1 MSGTATHVPVTVDV
15 VAAMFDGGA
24 YLEAFLESLRS
35 QTHRH
40 WRLWVRDDGS
50 ADRTLEIVRRAAAE
64 DSRIRLLGEGG
75 PRLGAGMSFDW
86 LVAHVPHD
94 ARYIMFAD
102 QDDVWLPDK
111 IGTTLAAMQRAER
124 TAPGPIL
131 VHTDLTVVDAE
142 LRVIDQSFW
151 HYSRVA
157 PEPVSLRRLVVQ
169 NVATGATV
177 MINRA
182 LKELAGPLPTDA
194 VYHDWWYAC
203 VAAAFGRVV
212 AVRTATVL
220 YRQHGRNV
228 VGAKRGDRDRWS
240 QLPGTVRQAVKEWA
254 HLRRELLRAARQ
266 AGAFLDRFQERLSGD
281 DRRFLHA
288 YSRMQEGGAFRRKL
302 QVLRLR
308 LRREHGLW
316 RNLGVLLRA

>member
-1 MSGTATHVPVTVDV
+1 MSDTPHEADTVDV
-15 VAAMFDGGA
+15 VAAVYDGGA
-24 YLEAFLESLRS
+24 YLDEFLESLRA
-35 QTHRH
+35 QHHRH
-40 WRLWVRDDGS
+40 WRLWIRDDDS
-50 ADRTLEIVRRAAAE
+50 SDCTLEIVQRAAAG
-64 DSRIRLLGEGG
+64 DARIRQMGEGG
-75 PRLGAGMSFDW
+75 PRLGVGMSFDW
-86 LVAHVPHD
+86 LVASLPPD

-111 IGTTLAAMQRAER
+111 IGATLAAMKGAER
-124 TAPGPIL
+124 AAAGPIL
-131 VHTDLTVVDAE
+131 VHTDLVVVDAE
-142 LRVIDQSFW
+142 LRTIDQSFW

-157 PEPVSLRRLVVQ
+157 PDPVSLRRLVVQ

-177 MINRA
+177 MINKA
-182 LKELAGPLPTDA
+182 LRELAGSLPVDA

-212 AVRTATVL
+212 ALERATIL
-220 YRQHGRNV
+220 YRQHGRNA
-228 VGAKRGDRDRWS
+228 VGARQGDRHRWS
-240 QLPGTVRQAVKEWA
+240 QLPDSVRQAVRDRA

-266 AGAFLDRFQERLSGD
+266 AGAFLERFVERLSPE
-281 DRRFLHA
+281 DRRFLLA
-288 YSRMQEGGAFRRKL
+288 YSRMQEGGAVRRKL